1 MTKKGPLGKAEI
13 YYVKGHY
20 KGSEAKQIAKELD
33 RPISAIQRT
42 IDELSKE
49 DAGGKKGAGEQM
61 ARQEGVVVMTENSSS
76 TSEANKIEATMNSR
90 TRTCV
95 TKIKND

>member
-20 KGSEAKQIAKELD
+20 KDSEAKQIAKELD

-49 DAGGKKGAGEQM
+49 DAGSKKGAGEHM
-61 ARQEGVVVMTENSSS
+61 ARREGVVVMTENSSS
-76 TSEANKIEATMNSR
+76 ASEANKTEVTMNSR